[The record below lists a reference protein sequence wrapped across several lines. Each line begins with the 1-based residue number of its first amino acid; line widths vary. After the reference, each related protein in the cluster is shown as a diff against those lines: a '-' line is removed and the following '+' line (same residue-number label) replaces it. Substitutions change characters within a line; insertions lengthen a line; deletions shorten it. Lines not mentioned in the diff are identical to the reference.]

1 VEQLEQWYSHYGTI
15 AVKSGSIEVTGEQIT
30 AGEFVIDMA
39 SITPTDSGYGEEN
52 PKEKLIGHLSTWD
65 FFEIE
70 KFPTASF
77 VVKSHEGNTV
87 TGDLTIRDKTNE
99 ESITIEKMEM
109 MDGKLMASGH
119 LVFDRQKY
127 DLAWEHYLK
136 DVILSDDIKLDI
148 SLVAK

>member
-1 VEQLEQWYSHYGTI
+1 
-15 AVKSGSIEVTGEQIT
+15 
-30 AGEFVIDMA
+30 
-39 SITPTDSGYGEEN
+39 
-52 PKEKLIGHLSTWD
+52 
-65 FFEIE
+65 
-70 KFPTASF
+70 
-77 VVKSHEGNTV
+77 
-87 TGDLTIRDKTNE
+87 
-99 ESITIEKMEM
+99 MEM